1 MIQDNS
7 MNQDL
12 IPRNP
17 AGYPEEENFDI
28 KQLLYR
34 IIANWYWYAISVF
47 IALFVVYLVNRYSQ
61 QMFSVTSSVIVRDED
76 QTKSYVGAEQ
86 LIQSLRLVKNTKSVQ
101 NEIGIL
107 QSYSLA
113 RQTIDELDDFNATY
127 VAVGRRGIKESKL
140 YKRCPFR
147 VITDSGAVNLINY
160 PVYVTILDSLRYQLE
175 IDDGKGIKRTMR
187 FGEPFS
193 HENFNFT
200 LQLRNYANY
209 KDAKTVSR
217 YYFYFN
223 DPNALA
229 LQYKSKL
236 SVTLNDKKGS
246 LLTLSSSGYVAE
258 QEADYLN
265 KLMEVYIRRGL
276 EEKNQIAEN
285 TVRFIDQQLELMIDS
300 LRRAEQRLQDF
311 RTTNRVLDISREG
324 NMLIDRIRA
333 IQQEQGTI
341 ELKGYYYSYLKEYL
355 TQRKDLNT
363 LIAPSVLG
371 VDDPQL
377 NNLLAE
383 ASKAYI
389 EREELRASV
398 KPGNP
403 GLEQLDI
410 RVENLRQSL
419 IEKVNSL
426 VDANAIAQKQLK
438 NRINE
443 VEAEMAR
450 LPVNERL
457 LIGFERDFGLIDKM
471 YTYLQEKRAEAAIA
485 RASNIP
491 DNKILDYAMAQ
502 NATMIKPKEQI
513 NYLIALLAGLALPLI
528 IMMIYD
534 FFNDRLVDLKEIS
547 RRTRVPVVGT
557 LGHNRYETEMP
568 TIDKPKSTLTES
580 FRGLRTNLQYLLR
593 EPDKKVVLV
602 SSTVLGEGKTFTA
615 ANLAAIT
622 AVTGKKVLLVGLDL
636 RKPKLHRL
644 IGYAGVVGVSTYLI
658 GQSNIDDIV
667 FPSQVENLYFA
678 PSGPIPPNPAELLGT
693 PKMDEFMD
701 WARSNFDYVVVDSP
715 PVAIVSDA
723 FLIARFTD
731 ANLFVVRFGYSSREV
746 LNLINDIYKHHE
758 VRNLALV
765 INDFVPRRGY
775 GYGYSFAYSYG
786 YSYGYGYRYGY
797 DYGPYAG
804 SGYFSDDDEPPLT
817 WKERIKRLF

>member
-1 MIQDNS
+1 MVQDSN
-7 MNQDL
+7 MNQDI

-17 AGYPEEENFDI
+17 DGYPEEETLDI

-34 IIANWYWYAISVF
+34 VIANWYWYAISVF
-47 IALFVVYLVNRYSQ
+47 IALFVAYLVNRYSQ
-61 QMFSVTSSVIVRDED
+61 QVFSVTSSVIVRDDD
-76 QTKSYVGAEQ
+76 QSKAYVGAEQ

-113 RQTIDELDDFNATY
+113 RQTIEELDDFNVTY

-140 YKRCPFR
+140 YKKSPFK
-147 VITDSGAVNLINY
+147 VITDSGAVNLVGY
-160 PVYVTILDSLRYQLE
+160 PVYVTILDSARYQLE
-175 IDDGKGIKRTMR
+175 IDDGMGIKRTMR
-187 FGEPFS
+187 FGQPFN
-193 HENFNFT
+193 HESFNFT
-200 LQLRNYANY
+200 IQLRDLASY
-209 KDAKTVSR
+209 KDAQTVSK

-229 LQYKSKL
+229 LQYKSKVT
-236 SVTLNDKKGS
+236 VTLNDKKGS
-246 LLTLSSSGYVAE
+246 ILTLNSSGFVAQ

-285 TVRFIDQQLELMIDS
+285 TVKFIDQQLALMTDS

-311 RTTNRVLDISREG
+311 RTANRVVDISREG
-324 NMLIDRIRA
+324 SMLIDRIKA
-333 IQQEQGTI
+333 IQQEQGAI

-355 TQRKDLNT
+355 AQRKDLNT

-377 NNLLAE
+377 NALLAE

-398 KPGNP
+398 KPGSP

-410 RVENLRQSL
+410 RIENLRQSL

-426 VDANAIAQKQLK
+426 IDANAIAQKQLK
-438 NRINE
+438 NRIKE
-443 VEAEMAR
+443 VEAEMTR

-491 DNKILDYAMAQ
+491 DNKVLDYALAE
-502 NATMIKPKEQI
+502 NATMVKPKKQM
-513 NYLIALLAGLALPLI
+513 NYLIALLAGLALPFI
-528 IMMIYD
+528 IMLIYD
-534 FFNDRLVDLKEIS
+534 FFNDKLVDLKEIS
-547 RRTRVPVVGT
+547 RRTKVPVIGT
-557 LGHNRYETEMP
+557 LGHNRYETELP
-568 TIDKPKSTLTES
+568 VIDKPKSTLTES

-593 EPDKKVVLV
+593 EPNKKVVSV
-602 SSTVLGEGKTFTA
+602 SSTVVGEGKTFIA

-622 AVTGKKVLLVGLDL
+622 AVTGKKVLLIGLDL
-636 RKPKLHRL
+636 RKPRLHRL
-644 IGYAGVVGVSTYLI
+644 MGYTGTVGISTYLI
-658 GQSNIDDIV
+658 GRSNIDDIV
-667 FPSQVENLYFA
+667 FPSQVDNLYYA
-678 PSGPIPPNPAELLGT
+678 PSGPIPPNPAELLGS

-701 WARSNFDYVVVDSP
+701 WVHSNFDYVVVDSP

-765 INDFVPRRGY
+765 INDFAPRRGY
-775 GYGYSFAYSYG
+775 GYGYSYAYSYG

-797 DYGPYAG
+797 GYGPYTG
-804 SGYFSDDDEPPLT
+804 SGYYSDDDEPQLT